1 MSEKYSMMMLVLQW
15 NCNMNMLKKYVNLK
29 NSTDFANFEIKVYIH
44 TVQHLSTHN
53 WSVHTYCATSL
64 SPKLDMIFSLL
75 LIYDGILEETFFR
88 VEGFWFFK
96 MKDGYLDVEWGGF
109 TYLDG
114 YDLLLIY
121 IVNTLDDISCQFF
134 HLYNYLNNTIHIFE
148 NSTHTLLESNNYW
161 QYFCSVWLHILIKH
175 K

>member
-15 NCNMNMLKKYVNLK
+15 KCNMNMLKKYVNLK

-44 TVQHLSTHN
+44 TVQRLSTHN
-53 WSVHTYCATSL
+53 WSVHAYCATSL

-75 LIYDGILEETFFR
+75 LIYDRILEETFFR

-96 MKDGYLDVEWGGF
+96 MKDGYLDMEWGGF

-121 IVNTLDDISCQFF
+121 IVNTAGW
-134 HLYNYLNNTIHIFE
+134 YL
-148 NSTHTLLESNNYW
+148 L
-161 QYFCSVWLHILIKH
+161 SVFSSI
-175 K
+175 